1 MPINMITIRI
11 KTLLLALLSAMCA
24 EAQSA
29 DRHAIVVDQNIKTNP
44 AKGEFATVNEALRKT
59 YEKKKKRYAYLG
71 VGNVGNSRLFR
82 ETKRNGFSRI

>member
-24 EAQSA
+24 VAQSA

-44 AKGEFATVNEALRKT
+44 AKGEFATVNEALRLLPRVFT
-59 YEKKKKRYAYLG
+59 GLTTLTM
-71 VGNVGNSRLFR
+71 RLCVVPNQA
-82 ETKRNGFSRI
+82 TTLLMA